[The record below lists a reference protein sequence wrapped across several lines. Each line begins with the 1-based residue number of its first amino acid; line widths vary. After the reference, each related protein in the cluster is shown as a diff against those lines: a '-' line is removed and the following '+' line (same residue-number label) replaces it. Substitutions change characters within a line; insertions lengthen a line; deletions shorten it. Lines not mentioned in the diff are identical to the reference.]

1 MRNISSPTA
10 IVIIIGNEILSG
22 RTQDA
27 NLSFLGKRFD
37 ELGILLKQAIII
49 PDVEEKIIAAVN
61 ESRHE
66 VDYVFTTGGIGPT
79 HDDITTMSV
88 AKAFRV
94 EVERN
99 QEAVDAMNKYYEPG
113 KLNEARL
120 KMADIPKGATLID
133 NPISGAPGIQIENV
147 FVFPGVP
154 LITQAMFDGIT
165 DRLIGGLPVLTE
177 NIATNLT
184 EGKLAE
190 GLGMIQD
197 RYDDVSIGSYPY
209 LKKGKLGANLV
220 MRSTDRIRLDSAG
233 IEIGVLIKDLN
244 GKILNK

>member
-1 MRNISSPTA
+1 MGNKSSPTA
-10 IVIIIGNEILSG
+10 VVIIIGNEILFG

-37 ELGILLKQAIII
+37 ELGIVLKQAIII

-88 AKAFRV
+88 AKAFGI

-154 LITQAMFDGIT
+154 LITQAMFDGMT
-165 DRLIGGLPVLTE
+165 DRLVGGLPVLTE

-184 EGKLAE
+184 EGTLAE
-190 GLGMIQD
+190 GLGKIQD

-209 LKKGKLGANLV
+209 FKKGKLGVNLV
-220 MRSTDRIRLDSAG
+220 MRSTDQVRLDNAG
-233 IEIGVLIKDLN
+233 NEIDDLIKDLN
-244 GKILNK
+244 GQILNK